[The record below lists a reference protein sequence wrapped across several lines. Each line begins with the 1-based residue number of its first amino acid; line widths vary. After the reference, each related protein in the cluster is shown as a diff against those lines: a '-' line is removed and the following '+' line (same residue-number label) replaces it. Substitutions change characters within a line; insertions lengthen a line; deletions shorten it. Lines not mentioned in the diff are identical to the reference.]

1 MILGMGEIMAEPPN
15 LDPLGIWR
23 DMLGQWE
30 RGMNSV
36 ANQAMGSD
44 EFSRAVHQI
53 TTVGLR
59 MQQTVGEVLGKSLQ
73 TLNLPTRSDI
83 LAINERIGRIEESLA
98 RLEAASAPREPVI
111 SAAPKPARTR
121 QPPAA

>member
-1 MILGMGEIMAEPPN
+1 MAEPAN
-15 LDPLGIWR
+15 LDPFGLWR

-30 RGMNSV
+30 RGVNSV

-53 TTVGLR
+53 TSITLR

-73 TLNLPTRSDI
+73 TLNLPTRTDV
-83 LAINERIGRIEESLA
+83 LALGERIGRIEESLA
-98 RLEAASAPREPVI
+98 RLEASAAAQQNPQDAAPR
-111 SAAPKPARTR
+111 PARTR

>member
-1 MILGMGEIMAEPPN
+1 MAEPTN
-15 LDPLGIWR
+15 LDPFGLWR

-30 RGMNSV
+30 RGVNSV

-53 TTVGLR
+53 TTVSLR
-59 MQQTVGEVLGKSLQ
+59 MQQTMGEVLGKTLQ

-83 LAINERIGRIEESLA
+83 LALNERIGRIEDSLA
-98 RLEAASAPREPVI
+98 RLEAAAVPAETPTQAAPRP
-111 SAAPKPARTR
+111 PRTR
-121 QPPAA
+121 QPPAP